1 MQILIFSKITLPYR
15 LNNQIT
21 NEKLFILNAI
31 KLERTIFNNEEII
44 ALINLYK
51 STLSDKDI
59 VTKISNKFNLSKRV
73 IYQLIID
80 NK

>member
-1 MQILIFSKITLPYR
+1 MIDGVGFNKK
-15 LNNQIT
+15 NN
-21 NEKLFILNAI
+21 
-31 KLERTIFNNEEII
+31 FNNEEII

-51 STLSDKDI
+51 GTLSDKDI
-59 VTKISNKFNLSKRV
+59 VTKISNKFNLSKMV